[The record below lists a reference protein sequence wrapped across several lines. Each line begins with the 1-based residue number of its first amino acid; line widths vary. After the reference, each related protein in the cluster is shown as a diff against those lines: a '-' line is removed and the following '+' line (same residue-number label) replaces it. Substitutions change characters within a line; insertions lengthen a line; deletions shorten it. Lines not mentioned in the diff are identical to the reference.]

1 MSKLKDKNL
10 QSLKKMYVLTSLIF
24 LAVAPTSILVQSCS
38 PSINK
43 CPPYAG
49 REISEFSSDT
59 TAIKTRSKVIYQRVW
74 TTKPFKVGPSVHMLN
89 NTQLIRNQNGLKL
102 QYNPRTE

>member
-43 CPPYAG
+43 CPPYTG
-49 REISEFSSDT
+49 REISEPSSDT
-59 TAIKTRSKVIYQRVW
+59 TSIRFRSKVIY
-74 TTKPFKVGPSVHMLN
+74 
-89 NTQLIRNQNGLKL
+89 
-102 QYNPRTE
+102 

>member
-1 MSKLKDKNL
+1 MSKLKDKKL
-10 QSLKKMYVLTSLIF
+10 QSLKIMYVLTSLIF

-49 REISEFSSDT
+49 RGISELSSDT
-59 TAIKTRSKVIYQRVW
+59 TSIIARSKVI
-74 TTKPFKVGPSVHMLN
+74 H
-89 NTQLIRNQNGLKL
+89 
-102 QYNPRTE
+102 